1 MAAEQ
6 DPLSSP
12 IEKYLH
18 SKYYDPAF
26 PGSFSGLDRFF
37 NAIKTDGVYNISRDD
52 VQDWLSSQDT
62 YTVNK
67 TVRRKFKRNRVIV
80 SGIDDQWDGDLM
92 DLSSLAKYNKNYK
105 FILLLIDIFSRFV
118 WAVPL
123 KSKHASEIIK
133 AFKKVFSKGRKP
145 TSLRT
150 DKGGE
155 FVAKSVQTF
164 LKKQNINAFTTK
176 NAEIKANYAERAI
189 RTIKGKILKYTYS
202 NQTYKY
208 IDALDSILVAYN
220 KSFHSSIKMAPQE
233 VNETNEST
241 LWKQLYLPHK
251 SNKIEASHNKT
262 KRYKFAVGDTVR
274 ISFLKKTFSREYDQ
288 KWTDEIFIISKC
300 FRREGLP
307 VYKLKNFN
315 GKQEISGTFYQ
326 QELQK
331 VKISSHKLYKID
343 KILSSKT
350 VKGKRQYLV
359 SWAGWGPEYNS
370 YVNANEIKRFRK
382 VYKQK

>member
-26 PGSFSGLDRFF
+26 PSSFSGLDRFF
-37 NAIKTDGVYNISRDD
+37 NAITKDGVYNISRND
-52 VQDWLSSQDT
+52 VQEWLSSQDT

-67 TVRRKFKRNRVIV
+67 PVRHKFKRNRVIV

-92 DLSSLAKYNKNYK
+92 DLSSLAKYNKNHK
-105 FILLLIDIFSRFV
+105 FILILIDIFSRFV

-123 KSKHASEIIK
+123 KSKHASEIIR
-133 AFKKVFSKGRKP
+133 AFKIVFSKGRKP
-145 TSLRT
+145 KSLRT
-150 DKGGE
+150 DNGGE
-155 FVAKSVQTF
+155 FVAKSVKRF
-164 LKKQNINAFTTK
+164 FKEQNINAFTTK

-208 IDALDSILVAYN
+208 IDALNSILSAYN
-220 KSFHSSIKMAPQE
+220 KSFHSSIKMAPQD

-241 LWKQLYLPHK
+241 LWKQLYLPQK
-251 SNKIEASHNKT
+251 SNKIKSSHDKA
-262 KRYKFAVGDTVR
+262 KCYKFAVGDTVR

-288 KWTDEIFIISKC
+288 KWSDEIFRISKC

-307 VYKLKNFN
+307 VYKLYNFN
-315 GKQEISGTFYQ
+315 GKEEIQGTFYQ

-331 VKISSHKLYKID
+331 VKIEPNKLYKID
-343 KILSSKT
+343 KVLSSKT
-350 VKGKRQYLV
+350 VKGKRHYLV
-359 SWAGWGPEYNS
+359 SWVGWGPEFNS
-370 YVNANEIKRFRK
+370 YVSADEIKHLKRTN
-382 VYKQK
+382 KQK